1 MATTSKTNSK
11 KKNVKVEKPVQLS
24 IWEILEH
31 PLFEQNLTKEMEL
44 LSYVGKN
51 YKQLKAQIDQQYA
64 NDTALLEMAKSSQM
78 KELLRDYP
86 KPEDLT
92 VKYVEVISK
101 KSNFSASKREAI
113 QNLFGTI
120 VKRTAIDIINNKDKE
135 QCKSVEKPT
144 EDSKK

>member
-1 MATTSKTNSK
+1 
-11 KKNVKVEKPVQLS
+11 
-24 IWEILEH
+24 
-31 PLFEQNLTKEMEL
+31 MEL

-101 KSNFSASKREAI
+101 KSNFSASKRETI

-135 QCKSVEKPT
+135 QCKSVENSA

>member
-1 MATTSKTNSK
+1 M
-11 KKNVKVEKPVQLS
+11 EKPVQLS

-44 LSYVGKN
+44 LSYAGKN

-101 KSNFSASKREAI
+101 KSNFSASKREII
-113 QNLFGTI
+113 QSLFGTI

-135 QCKSVEKPT
+135 QCKSVENSA